1 MEEDRQNAGAQRMQ
15 ADNLLIS
22 LCPLASFLT
31 TFPAEVLLGVFM
43 CAVGVEGCVLSL
55 TLKRLRYYI
64 QRSPAQCTRLV
75 PLWEIRILQD
85 LFYSPYA
92 QAGKDFFLAE
102 VVYEAIG
109 RFDDSMWTETAVPYH
124 KDDEA

>member
-1 MEEDRQNAGAQRMQ
+1 MQVSWLFCEKTRVLWQSGVIDSRLLPIRLRSEEDE
-15 ADNLLIS
+15 
-22 LCPLASFLT
+22 C
-31 TFPAEVLLGVFM
+31 
-43 CAVGVEGCVLSL
+43 
-55 TLKRLRYYI
+55 RLYI
-64 QRSPAQCTRLV
+64 LRSPAQCTRLV
-75 PLWEIRILQD
+75 PLWEIRILRD
-85 LFYSPYA
+85 LLYSPYA